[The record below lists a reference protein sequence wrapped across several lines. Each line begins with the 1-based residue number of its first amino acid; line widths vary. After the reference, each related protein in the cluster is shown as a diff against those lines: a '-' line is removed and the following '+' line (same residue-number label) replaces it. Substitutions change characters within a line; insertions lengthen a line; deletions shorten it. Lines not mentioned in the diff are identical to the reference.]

1 MTDTISDIAD
11 PSLSEKGADL
21 IKWASD
27 QMDVLSALRQRFR
40 TEKPLDGVR
49 IAGCLHITTETA
61 NLARTLSAGGA
72 DVRLC
77 ASNPLSTNNAVAA
90 GLVEEYDI
98 PVFAIHDEDRDTY
111 YSHIHSVLD
120 MEPHLTIDDG
130 CDLVY
135 TVHEEREE
143 LIDGIHAGMEET
155 TTGLVRLRAM
165 AKEGTLRFPVFAVND
180 ATTKHLFDN
189 RHGTG
194 QSSLEGIIRAT
205 NMLMAGSVVVVG
217 GYGMC
222 GRGFANRARGMGAR
236 VIVAEVD
243 PLRALEAHMDG
254 FEVKP
259 MDEAAPEGDLFA
271 TFTGNTS
278 VVRKEHFH
286 KMKDGAIL
294 CNGGHFNVEI
304 NLEELEELSR
314 NVEENVREHVDAYHL
329 DDERTVYVL
338 GEGRLV
344 NLSCADGHPAS
355 VMDMSF
361 ATQSLTAEHVIES
374 GFDQEP
380 DVYPVP
386 ESIEKDVASLKLET
400 LDVEIDQLTDRQVEY
415 LDQAGEGT

>member
-1 MTDTISDIAD
+1 MTAVQSDIAD
-11 PSLSEKGADL
+11 KGLVDKGTDL
-21 IKWASD
+21 IEWASD
-27 QMDVLSALRQRFR
+27 QMDVLAELRKRFR
-40 TEKPLDGVR
+40 KTKPLDDVR

-61 NLARTLSAGGA
+61 NLARTLKAAGA

-77 ASNPLSTNNAVAA
+77 ASNPLSTNDAVAA
-90 GLVEEYDI
+90 GLVEEYGI
-98 PVFAIHDEDRDTY
+98 PVFAIHDEDKDTY

-135 TVHEEREE
+135 TIHEEREE

-165 AKEGTLRFPVFAVND
+165 ANEGSLRFPVFAVND

-194 QSSLEGIIRAT
+194 QSSLEGIMRAT
-205 NMLMAGSVVVVG
+205 NMLMAGSVVVVS

-236 VIVAEVD
+236 VIVTETD

-254 FEVKP
+254 FDVKP
-259 MDEAAPEGDLFA
+259 MAEAAPEGDLFA

-278 VVRKEHFH
+278 VVRREHFEE
-286 KMKDGAIL
+286 MKDGAIL

-304 NLEELEELSR
+304 DLEDLEEMS
-314 NVEENVREHVDAYHL
+314 NSVEEGVREHVDAYEL
-329 DDERTVYVL
+329 DDKTLYVL

-361 ATQSLTAEHVIES
+361 ATQSLTCLHVIES
-374 GFDQEP
+374 GFDEEP

-386 ESIEKDVASLKLET
+386 EAIEKEVSSLKLST
-400 LDVEIDQLTDRQVEY
+400 LDVEIDELTDRQEEY
-415 LDQAGEGT
+415 LNQAGEGT

>member
-11 PSLSEKGADL
+11 HALADEGGDL
-21 IKWASD
+21 IEWASD
-27 QMDVLSALRQRFR
+27 QMDVLTEIRQRFR
-40 TEKPLDGVR
+40 SEKPLDGVR

-77 ASNPLSTNNAVAA
+77 ASNPLSTNDKVAA

-135 TVHEEREE
+135 TIHEERED
-143 LIDGIHAGMEET
+143 LIDNIRSGMEET

-165 AKEGTLRFPVFAVND
+165 AREGSLRFPVFAVND

-205 NMLMAGSVVVVG
+205 NMLMAGSVVVVA

-236 VIVAEVD
+236 VIVAEID

-254 FEVKP
+254 FEVKS

-278 VVRKEHFH
+278 VVRKEHFEQ
-286 KMKDGAIL
+286 MKDGAIL

-304 NLEELEELSR
+304 NLEELEEMADE
-314 NVEENVREHVDAYHL
+314 VEPGVREHVDAYHL
-329 DDERTVYVL
+329 GDRSLYVL

-361 ATQSLTAEHVIES
+361 ATQSLTAEHVIKS
-374 GFDQEP
+374 GFDQAP

-386 ESIEKDVASLKLET
+386 EPIEKNVASLKLRT
-400 LDVEIDQLTDRQVEY
+400 LDVEIDQLTERQEEY

>member
-1 MTDTISDIAD
+1 MTDVPCDIAD
-11 PSLSEKGADL
+11 HKLAEKGTDL
-21 IKWASD
+21 IEWASD
-27 QMDVLSALRQRFR
+27 QMDVLAELRERFR
-40 TEKPLDGVR
+40 DTKPLQGVR

-61 NLARTLSAGGA
+61 NLARTLKAGGA

-77 ASNPLSTNNAVAA
+77 ASNPLSTSDAVAA
-90 GLVEEYDI
+90 GLVEEYEI
-98 PVFAIHDEDRDTY
+98 PVFAIHDEDKDTY

-135 TVHEEREE
+135 TVHDEREE
-143 LIDGIHAGMEET
+143 LIDGIKAGMEET

-165 AKEGTLRFPVFAVND
+165 AQEGSLRFPVFAVND

-194 QSSLEGIIRAT
+194 QSSLEGIMRAT
-205 NMLMAGSVVVVG
+205 NMLMAGSVVVVA

-236 VIVAEVD
+236 VIVAEID

-259 MDEAAPEGDLFA
+259 MAEAAPEGDLFA

-278 VVRKEHFH
+278 VVRGEHFER
-286 KMKDGAIL
+286 MKDGAIL

-304 NLEELEELSR
+304 DLEELEQMAN
-314 NVEENVREHVDAYHL
+314 NVEEGVRENVDAYEL
-329 DDERTVYVL
+329 DDRTLYVL

-344 NLSCADGHPAS
+344 NLSCAEGHPAS

-361 ATQSLTAEHVIES
+361 ATQSLTARHVIQNEFE
-374 GFDQEP
+374 GEP
-380 DVYPVP
+380 VVHPVP
-386 ESIEKDVASLKLET
+386 EEIEKEVAALKLST
-400 LDVEIDQLTDRQVEY
+400 LDVEIDELTDRQEEY
-415 LDQAGEGT
+415 LNQAGEGT